1 MYGDVVLEID
11 NNLFEAEL
19 AAVKKAAGVVFDVE
33 LSADHMKEVVER
45 YRQVYKSQGKT
56 LPTDPREQLRAG
68 VDAVFRSW
76 MTPRAVK
83 YREIKKIRGLLGTA
97 VNVQAMVFGNMGP
110 TSGSGVLFTRNPVD
124 GTNELFGEY
133 LLNAQGEEVVAGTR
147 TPAPLSELKI
157 AMPAIYDELHATVKE
172 MEKKF
177 GDAQDV
183 EITIEDGTLWILQTR
198 NGKRT
203 GRAALRIAL
212 EMAREGLVT
221 EQEAVMMVEPGHLD
235 QLLHPVF
242 ADAKACEG
250 AVVARGLA
258 ASPGAA
264 VGRVVFTSEDAEAWA
279 AKGEKVILVRNET
292 SSEDVGGMHSAQ
304 AVLTATGGMTSHA
317 AVVARGWG
325 KPCVCGCAALA
336 VDAEAK
342 TLAVAAMTTANGNGA
357 AAAAANGNGN
367 GKSHHPHHDPA
378 TDVILKEGDWLSVD
392 GTTGD
397 VILGRMA
404 VQPPQVSGD
413 LASFLALADANRRLK
428 VLANADTP
436 EDCLVARNN
445 GAEGVGLVRTEHMFF
460 ATPERI
466 SAVRRLIVALELG
479 CAPSAAEALAQVEEF
494 QTADFEGIFL
504 AMDGLPVTV
513 RCLDPPLA
521 EFLPQEG
528 AALLALCETLSREMP
543 GKPCAKEVRAK
554 LAALRE
560 VNPMMGLRGC
570 RLGVVFPELTKMQ
583 ARAIARGALLASKK
597 TKCPPRPHV
606 MIPLVAFYGE
616 WKEESRVVREEM
628 DKVLG
633 GSGISWACGSM
644 LETPRGCLIAGEL
657 AADDEGGAAPGAE
670 FFSFGSNDLTQMTC
684 GLSRDDAQAKF
695 LQHYLDAGVL
705 PVDPFSEL
713 DPVVGELVRIAT
725 ERGRAARPDGGL
737 ELGVCGEHGGDPRS
751 IAFFEEL
758 ALTYVSCSP
767 LRVPIAR
774 LAAAQAALALAKKNK
789 AKKA

>member
-1 MYGDVVLEID
+1 MYGDVVLGID
-11 NNLFEAEL
+11 HDLFEKEL
-19 AAVKKAAGVVFDVE
+19 AAVKSAAGCASDVD
-33 LSADHMKEVVER
+33 LSADHLKDLVAR
-45 YRQVYKSQGKT
+45 YKRVYEAEGKT
-56 LPTDPREQLRAG
+56 LPHDPREQLRTG

-83 YREIKKIRGLLGTA
+83 YREIKKIRGLWGTA

-147 TPAPLSELKI
+147 TPAPLAELQQ
-157 AMPAIYDELHATVKE
+157 AMPAVHKELFETVKM
-172 MEKKF
+172 MERKF
-177 GDAQDV
+177 GDVQDV
-183 EITIEDGTLWILQTR
+183 EMTIEDGTLWILQTR

-203 GRAALRIAL
+203 GRAALKVAL
-212 EMAREGLVT
+212 DLAREGLVS
-221 EQEAVMMVEPGHLD
+221 EDDAVNLVEPGHLD

-242 ADAKACEG
+242 ADPKACKS
-250 AVVARGLA
+250 AVIAKGLA

-264 VGRVVFTSEDAEAWA
+264 VGRLVFSSEDAEAWA

-336 VDAEAK
+336 VDAEAR
-342 TLAVAAMTTANGNGA
+342 TLSV
-357 AAAAANGNGN
+357 AAANGNGAN
-367 GKSHHPHHDPA
+367 GNGNNPHHPHHDPA
-378 TDVILKEGDWLSVD
+378 TDVVLKEGDWLSVD

-404 VQPPQVSGD
+404 VQPPAVSGD
-413 LASFLALADANRRLK
+413 LAAFLAMADARRRLE
-428 VLANADTP
+428 VFANADTP
-436 EDCLVARNN
+436 EDALVAREN
-445 GAEGVGLVRTEHMFF
+445 GAQGIGLVRTEHMFF
-460 ATPERI
+460 KPGRI
-466 SAVRRLIVALELG
+466 AAVRRLITALELG
-479 CAPSAAEALAQVEEF
+479 CGPTAAEALSEVEEF

-513 RCLDPPLA
+513 RLLDPPLG
-521 EFLPQEG
+521 EFMPTEG
-528 AALLALCETLSREMP
+528 EPLRELCESLAREMP
-543 GKPCAKEVRAK
+543 GRPCAKEVEKR
-554 LAALRE
+554 LAALHE

-570 RLGVVFPELTKMQ
+570 RLGVVYPELTKMQ
-583 ARAIARGALLASKK
+583 ARAIAKGALLASKK
-597 TKCPPRPHV
+597 TKVPPKPHV
-606 MIPLVAFYGE
+606 MVPLVAFE
-616 WKEESRVVREEM
+616 AEFREEARVVREEM
-628 DKVLG
+628 TKVLE
-633 GSGISWACGSM
+633 GSNLTFAVGTMI
-644 LETPRGCLIAGEL
+644 EVPRAALIAGDL
-657 AADDEGGAAPGAE
+657 AAPADETEGRPDGAS
-670 FFSFGSNDLTQMTC
+670 FFSFGSNDLTQMVC

-695 LQHYLDAGVL
+695 LQHYLDTGVL

-713 DPVVGELVRIAT
+713 DPSVGEIVRIAA
-725 ERGRAARPDGGL
+725 ERGRKARPGL
-737 ELGVCGEHGGDPRS
+737 QVGVCGEHGGDPVS

-758 ALTYVSCSP
+758 GLSYVSCSP

-774 LAAAQAALALAKKNK
+774 LAAAQAALALKKSQK
-789 AKKA
+789 VAMES